1 MTGTLMMLALG
12 IETIA
17 FEPLPANLFYLTSAV
32 LANRPAFRAHLT
44 LHPIALGAAS
54 GTTPLYSQ
62 RGNAGN
68 TVVNAPVG
76 DSQANEAAMVHAGA
90 VTQILVSTLDSRM
103 WPDNTAPAPRITL
116 LKMDVQG
123 YECRLLAGAQR
134 LLAARAIRA
143 MKLEVAPRWLRKQGC
158 SAMKLYT
165 KLRGAGFHLWAK
177 PVGSQ
182 AEVLT
187 TPLTQ
192 FLPHNSSLRFP
203 PTHAYRLRATAAD
216 FRRLD
221 TMAQHHLAV
230 QDFIATLPR
239 AGAKA
244 AGAKSR
250 VLAKVSARARL
261 LGKAAALGKADGP
274 HAAPK
279 QQFIYSEGRGKKER
293 TQ

>member
-1 MTGTLMMLALG
+1 MMLGLG
-12 IETIA
+12 IDTIA

-32 LANRPAFRAHLT
+32 LANKPAFRAHLT

-76 DSQANEAAMVHAGA
+76 DSQADEAAMVHAGA
-90 VTQILVSTLDSRM
+90 VAQILVSTLDSQM
-103 WPDNTAPAPRITL
+103 WPDSTAPAPRIAL

-134 LLAARAIRA
+134 LLAARAIRTV
-143 MKLEVAPRWLRKQGC
+143 KLEVAPRWLRKQGC
-158 SAMKLYT
+158 SAMELYT
-165 KLRGAGFHLWAK
+165 KLHGAGFHLWTK
-177 PVGSQ
+177 PGGSE

-187 TPLTQ
+187 T
-192 FLPHNSSLRFP
+192 SSVGGP

-221 TMAQHHLAV
+221 ANAQHYLSN
-230 QDFIATLPR
+230 QDFVATLPR

-250 VLAKVSARARL
+250 VLAKVSAPARVLAKQRQRA
-261 LGKAAALGKADGP
+261 
-274 HAAPK
+274 K
-279 QQFIYSEGRGKKER
+279 QMGRTKSIHSEGRGKKER

>member
-1 MTGTLMMLALG
+1 MMLALG
-12 IETIA
+12 IDTIA

-76 DSQANEAAMVHAGA
+76 DSQADEAAMVHAGA

-103 WPDNTAPAPRITL
+103 WPDSTAPAPRITL

-187 TPLTQ
+187 T
-192 FLPHNSSLRFP
+192 SSV

-221 TMAQHHLAV
+221 TLAQHHLAV
-230 QDFIATLPR
+230 QDFVATLPR

-244 AGAKSR
+244 AGANSR
-250 VLAKVSARARL
+250 VLAKVSARARW
-261 LGKAAALGKADGP
+261 LGKAAAVGKADGP

>member
-1 MTGTLMMLALG
+1 MMLLG

-32 LANRPAFRAHLT
+32 LANKPAFRAHLT

-54 GTTPLYSQ
+54 GTIPLYSQ

-76 DSQANEAAMVHAGA
+76 DSQADEAAMVHAGA
-90 VTQILVSTLDSRM
+90 VAQILVSTLDSRM
-103 WPDNTAPAPRITL
+103 WPDSTAPAPRIAL

-134 LLAARAIRA
+134 LLAARAIRTV
-143 MKLEVAPRWLRKQGC
+143 KLEVAPRWLRKQGC
-158 SAMKLYT
+158 SAMELYT
-165 KLRGAGFHLWAK
+165 KLRGAGFHLWMK
-177 PVGSQ
+177 PGSQ

-187 TPLTQ
+187 T
-192 FLPHNSSLRFP
+192 SSVGAGP

-279 QQFIYSEGRGKKER
+279 QQSIYSEGRGKKER

>member
-1 MTGTLMMLALG
+1 
-12 IETIA
+12 
-17 FEPLPANLFYLTSAV
+17 
-32 LANRPAFRAHLT
+32 
-44 LHPIALGAAS
+44 
-54 GTTPLYSQ
+54 
-62 RGNAGN
+62 
-68 TVVNAPVG
+68 
-76 DSQANEAAMVHAGA
+76 
-90 VTQILVSTLDSRM
+90 
-103 WPDNTAPAPRITL
+103 
-116 LKMDVQG
+116 MDVQG

-187 TPLTQ
+187 T
-192 FLPHNSSLRFP
+192 SSV